1 MINLGKETETLEF
14 KKTTG
19 ELKAGMISIASILN
33 KHGVGTL
40 YFGVKPNGDVIGQ
53 DVFESSLRDVS
64 RAIYETIKPQIYPAI
79 TEEVFDGRST
89 IKVEFSGESTPYSA
103 SGRYYLRTADEDR
116 EVTPEELKAFFGANK
131 YREKWEKGLSE
142 LTGKQIDRSA
152 IKSFWQN
159 AIAAGRLPEGKY
171 TCPIILN
178 RFGLV
183 RDGFLTNAGE
193 ALFGNNHPIS
203 LKVGIFATDEKL
215 TILDMKFFEDNIFNL
230 LKLAEEYILQ
240 HIRWRS
246 EIIGFEREE
255 IPEVP
260 VAVVR
265 EILANSFA
273 HAIYGGRTSH
283 EICIHPSMITI
294 YSPGEYAS
302 KYTPED
308 YIKKNLE
315 SEIRNPSIS
324 KILFLNKS
332 IEKFGSGF
340 KRINS
345 LCKDAGLDYSYESG
359 QNGFKFIINR
369 KPLSRDIISV
379 TSNVT
384 SDKKLKNTEKTI
396 LELLREKPNASR
408 DYLAEKT
415 SKTIRTVQR
424 TLNSL
429 RDKGYIERVGAK
441 QNPVWIIK
449 Q

>member
-1 MINLGKETETLEF
+1 
-14 KKTTG
+14 
-19 ELKAGMISIASILN
+19 
-33 KHGVGTL
+33 
-40 YFGVKPNGDVIGQ
+40 
-53 DVFESSLRDVS
+53 
-64 RAIYETIKPQIYPAI
+64 
-79 TEEVFDGRST
+79 
-89 IKVEFSGESTPYSA
+89 
-103 SGRYYLRTADEDR
+103 
-116 EVTPEELKAFFGANK
+116 
-131 YREKWEKGLSE
+131 
-142 LTGKQIDRSA
+142 
-152 IKSFWQN
+152 
-159 AIAAGRLPEGKY
+159 
-171 TCPIILN
+171 
-178 RFGLV
+178 
-183 RDGFLTNAGE
+183 
-193 ALFGNNHPIS
+193 
-203 LKVGIFATDEKL
+203 
-215 TILDMKFFEDNIFNL
+215 
-230 LKLAEEYILQ
+230 
-240 HIRWRS
+240 
-246 EIIGFEREE
+246 
-255 IPEVP
+255 
-260 VAVVR
+260 
-265 EILANSFA
+265 
-273 HAIYGGRTSH
+273 
-283 EICIHPSMITI
+283 MITI

-315 SEIRNPSIS
+315 SEIQNPSIS

-369 KPLSRDIISV
+369 KPLSSDITSV

-384 SDKKLKNTEKTI
+384 SDKKLNNTEKTV

-441 QNPVWIIK
+441 QNTVWIIK